1 MPSMDISRK
10 LILIS
15 EQEGYDV
22 DIASQLETK
31 QPLSPHPLNQFRLGG
46 EYTDLVLY
54 SGQWQASLA
63 RGQCSSLMRFD
74 TKTNELL
81 P

>member
-1 MPSMDISRK
+1 MRSMDISRK
-10 LILIS
+10 LYLIS

-54 SGQWQASLA
+54 SGQ
-63 RGQCSSLMRFD
+63 
-74 TKTNELL
+74 
-81 P
+81 